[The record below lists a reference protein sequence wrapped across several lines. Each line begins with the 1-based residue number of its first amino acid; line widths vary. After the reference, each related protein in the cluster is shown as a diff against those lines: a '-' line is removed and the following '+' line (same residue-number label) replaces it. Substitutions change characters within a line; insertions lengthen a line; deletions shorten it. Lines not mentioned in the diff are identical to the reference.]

1 MGAVGIGEG
10 GGVVV
15 EGGTGGAVL
24 EPAVVGVAGNADAT
38 VLGEVMGSA
47 KEKGTVSTAEWRR
60 RVRKRKNQEPQKM

>member
-1 MGAVGIGEG
+1 VGAVGIGEG

-24 EPAVVGVAGNADAT
+24 EAEVVGVAGNADAT

-47 KEKGTVSTAEWRR
+47 TEKETVSTAECKGRGS
-60 RVRKRKNQEPQKM
+60 KRKDQEPQKI